1 MKSSEIRKKLHH
13 YIDTADEKK
22 IKAIFTMVEEEIEET
37 YEHWN
42 DNNFVSEL
50 KEQENTYLKGKLK
63 THTIEESLSNTAS
76 ALKKVKKKP

>member
-42 DNNFVSEL
+42 NSSFVNDL
-50 KEQENTYLKGKLK
+50 NEQENKYSKGELK
-63 THTIEESLSNTAS
+63 TYTIEETLSNATAS
-76 ALKKVKKKP
+76 LKKSKKK

>member
-37 YEHWN
+37 DEHWN

-63 THTIEESLSNTAS
+63 TYTIEESLSNTAS
-76 ALKKVKKKP
+76 ALKKVKKKL

>member
-42 DNNFVSEL
+42 DSNFINEL
-50 KEQENTYLKGKLK
+50 KEQENKYLKGKLK
-63 THTIEESLSNTAS
+63 TYSIDESLSNATAN
-76 ALKKVKKKP
+76 LKNVKRKQ